1 MSDRLDEARLR
12 EQATSRHPGLH
23 AGIARDWVAA
33 LPAAAD
39 RIRAAGPTELPGAL
53 HELRSGAVPVGLPAL
68 AEALA
73 GLEQRAGRGDPPAAE
88 ELDAAL
94 DLAAGSAA
102 ELTRWWAGSG
112 AAPPA

>member
-1 MSDRLDEARLR
+1 MGRVTGRLDEARLR

-33 LPAAAD
+33 LPDAAG
-39 RIRAAGPTELPGAL
+39 RIRDAGPDALPGAL

-73 GLEQRAGRGDPPAAE
+73 VLE
-88 ELDAAL
+88 
-94 DLAAGSAA
+94 
-102 ELTRWWAGSG
+102 
-112 AAPPA
+112 